1 MSDIEEPLDDAPLD
15 DAKVTQGRHRCIV
28 LGILVVAV
36 LAIAAIVL
44 PLTLDDCDCPKFP
57 DIRTSAPN
65 APPLVP
71 DTPTKEP
78 TDGPPEPPSPAP
90 SLSPAPSAA
99 PSTQRLGQFIEIF
112 LVPIS
117 GAGAFDDTNSAQYR
131 AAEFLADE
139 DDVGPDLE
147 NTGQLAD
154 RYALATF
161 YYAMDGDDSWTRCF
175 QGDTECESGTAWMEP
190 TVNHCE
196 WNSIK
201 CNEEGRVVD
210 LFFGKLEEAA
220 PICWY

>member
-1 MSDIEEPLDDAPLD
+1 MSDIEDPIEEPVDDV
-15 DAKVTQGRHRCIV
+15 KVTQGRHRCIV
-28 LGILVVAV
+28 LGILVVAA

-44 PLTLDDCDCPKFP
+44 PLVLDDCDCPSFP
-57 DIRTSAPN
+57 DIRATRAPN
-65 APPLVP
+65 LPPLP
-71 DTPTKEP
+71 DTPTRAP
-78 TDGPPEPPSPAP
+78 TDSPPAPDSPAP
-90 SLSPAPSAA
+90 TLSPAPSAA
-99 PSTQRLGQFIEIF
+99 PSTQRLGQFIEVF
-112 LVPIS
+112 LIPIS
-117 GAGAFDDTNSAQYR
+117 GEEAFDDTNSAQYR

-139 DDVGPDLE
+139 DDVGSDLE

-175 QGDTECESGTAWMEP
+175 QGDTECESGTAWMSP

-210 LFFGKLEEAA
+210 LFFGKLEEAT